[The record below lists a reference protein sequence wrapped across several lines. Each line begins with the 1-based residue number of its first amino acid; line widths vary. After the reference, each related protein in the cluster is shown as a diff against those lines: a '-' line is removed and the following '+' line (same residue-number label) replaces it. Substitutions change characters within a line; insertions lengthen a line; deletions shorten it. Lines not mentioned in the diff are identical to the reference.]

1 MQVVVVKYNKKQ
13 PLNLAGTAPVWE
25 AVWEKIIL
33 PTQGFRLKLNKAT
46 FGASVFGGGIKAA
59 AKEKS

>member
-46 FGASVFGGGIKAA
+46 FGASVFGG
-59 AKEKS
+59 E